1 MRRTVIAALALA
13 VYLPLSAQ
21 AQDRE
26 AKIKNAMS
34 AAPAS
39 IAEHASIMDWDNTE
53 LRAGTNDWTCFPAM
67 PDNPADDPM
76 CGDTQGMKIIDAW
89 LNKRTPPEVTELG
102 FLYQLQGW
110 ASASLTDP
118 HATEPAPGEQWIVGH
133 SLLVI
138 LTPHLDALESLPTDP
153 TSGGPWVMYK
163 GTPYVHIMV
172 PVGN

>member
-39 IAEHASIMDWDNTE
+39 IAEHATIMDWDNTE

-67 PDNPADDPM
+67 PDTPADDPT
-76 CGDTQGMKIIDAW
+76 CVDTQGMKVLDAW
-89 LNKRTPPEVTELG
+89 LNERTPEVTEPG
-102 FLYQLQGW
+102 FIYHLQGW
-110 ASASLTDP
+110 ASASMTDP
-118 HATEPAPGEQWIVGH
+118 LATEPAPGEQWTVGH

-153 TSGGPWVMYK
+153 MSGGPWVMYK

>member
-1 MRRTVIAALALA
+1 MRRTVIAALAVA

-39 IAEHASIMDWDNTE
+39 IAEHATIMDWDNTE

-67 PDNPADDPM
+67 PDTPADDPM
-76 CGDTQGMKIIDAW
+76 CADTQGMKVLDAW
-89 LNKRTPPEVTELG
+89 LNERTPEVTELG
-102 FLYQLQGW
+102 FIYHLQGW
-110 ASASLTDP
+110 ASASMTDP
-118 HATEPAPGEQWIVGH
+118 LATEPAPGEQWTVGP

-138 LTPHLDALESLPTDP
+138 FTPDLDALESLPTDP
-153 TSGGPWVMYK
+153 MSGGPWVMYK

>member
-1 MRRTVIAALALA
+1 MRRTVIAALAVA

-39 IAEHASIMDWDNTE
+39 IAEHATIMDWDNTE

-76 CGDTQGMKIIDAW
+76 CGDTQGMKVIDAW
-89 LNKRTPPEVTELG
+89 LNNRTPPEVTELG

-118 HATEPAPGEQWIVGH
+118 HATEPAPGEQWIVGQ

-138 LTPHLDALESLPTDP
+138 FTPHLDALESLPTDP
-153 TSGGPWVMYK
+153 MSGGPWVMYK
-163 GTPYVHIMV
+163 GTPYMHIMV